1 MFQSFMKLN
10 ACPLFGTE
18 GTGNFHFLTHEVT
31 GLRFSC
37 NKKTPL
43 LLRGTFQSLI
53 TLKPGPTFMFRSF
66 CSAFDSCIS
75 ASI

>member
-1 MFQSFMKLN
+1 MFPSFKKLN
-10 ACPLFGTE
+10 ACSLYGSE
-18 GTGNFHFLTHEVT
+18 GTGIFHFLPPEVT
-31 GLRFSC
+31 GLGLSC

-43 LLRGTFQSLI
+43 LLQGTFQSLI